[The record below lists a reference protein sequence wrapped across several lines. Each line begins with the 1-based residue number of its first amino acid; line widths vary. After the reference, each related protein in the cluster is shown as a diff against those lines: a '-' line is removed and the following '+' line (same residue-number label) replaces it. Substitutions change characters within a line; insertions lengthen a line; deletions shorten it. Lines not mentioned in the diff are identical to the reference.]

1 VKAAVRAHL
10 RDFAAILSLV
20 AIAIG
25 VGGYILSNQRLRFPL
40 IEEKPFLVWVE
51 LENARGVT
59 PGQGQTVR
67 VAGMRVGDVGE
78 VKLEDGKA
86 MVRMELDRE
95 HSDLVRTDATVLLRP
110 RTGLKD
116 MFLALDPGTKAQP
129 AVEEDGVIDA
139 SNTLPDVNADEV
151 LEALDADTRAYL
163 RLLLKGAGDGLKG
176 RDDDLRQVFRRLG
189 PLHRDL
195 DLLNSEV
202 VKRKRNLARLINNYG
217 STVERLGE
225 EDRDLASLVVNADQV
240 FDRLAKEDE
249 RISLAVQRLP
259 STLSQA
265 ESTLIKVRELGDTA
279 GPAFRAL
286 RPAIRQVDD
295 ANSELR
301 PLAETAEPILREK
314 VRPFVQ
320 RARPYI
326 RDLSPAARDLGT
338 ASPDLRDSFFEL
350 NRFFNI
356 AGYNPGGAE
365 GLTGDRVKD
374 LARDEGQLF
383 WLAWVSHNSNSLFQ
397 TGDAQGPFRRFIL
410 LATCSTFQQTLLE
423 QGAAA
428 PIVEDLLG
436 VKDLLSDSDLCPA
449 S

>member
-1 VKAAVRAHL
+1 MRAAVRAHL
-10 RDFAAILSLV
+10 RDFV
-20 AIAIG
+20 AIIGLVVIAAG
-25 VGGYILSNQRLRFPL
+25 VGGYILANQRLRFPL
-40 IEEKPFLVWVE
+40 VEDKPFPVWVE
-51 LENARGVT
+51 LEIARGVT

-78 VKLEDGKA
+78 VKLKDGKA
-86 MVRMELDRE
+86 MVRMELDQE
-95 HSDLVRTDATVLLRP
+95 YADLVRTDATVLLRP

-116 MFLALDPGTKAQP
+116 MFLALDPGTKARP
-129 AVEEDGVIDA
+129 AVKEDAVIDS

-163 RLLLKGAGDGLKG
+163 GLLLKGAGDGLKG
-176 RDDDLRQVFRRLG
+176 RDDDLRQVFYRLG

-202 VKRKRNLARLINNYG
+202 VKRKRNLARLIHNYG

-225 EDRDLASLVVNADQV
+225 EDRDLASLVVNADKV
-240 FDRLAKEDE
+240 FDRLAQEDE
-249 RISLAVQRLP
+249 RISLAVKRLP

-265 ESTLIKVRELGDTA
+265 ESTLVKVRELGDTA

-286 RPAIRQVDD
+286 RPAIRQVDP

-320 RARPYI
+320 KARPYI
-326 RDLSPAARDLGT
+326 ADLSPAARDLGT
-338 ASPDLRDSFFEL
+338 ASPDLRESFFEL

-356 AGYNPGGAE
+356 GGYNPGGAE
-365 GLTGDRVKD
+365 RLTGDRATD